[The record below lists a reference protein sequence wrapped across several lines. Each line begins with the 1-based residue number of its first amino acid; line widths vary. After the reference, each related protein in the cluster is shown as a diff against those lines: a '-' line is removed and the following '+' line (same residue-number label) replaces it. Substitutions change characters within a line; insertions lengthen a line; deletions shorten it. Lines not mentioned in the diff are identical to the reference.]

1 MSKYNLDSDAV
12 EDIKI
17 NYHLFPRKHFSAKY
31 NIPISQVYYIGTKTG
46 VRITE
51 TARNNEQN
59 IVNEYTN
66 GSPIRH
72 IANKFHLDRDSIRA
86 ILVKNK
92 VELTSQSDW
101 SKRYSWDESYFE
113 KIDTHEKAYWLG
125 FIYADGNVRI
135 TKENTKRFQISLKDR
150 DAIFA
155 LQASLKS
162 NHKLFED
169 VNCLRLSIC
178 QDKIYD
184 DLYKL
189 GVEPRKSLTCKFPNK
204 EQVPEEFT
212 NSFIL
217 GYFDG
222 DGSISI
228 KNGGVGW
235 NIVFIGT
242 FDFCEKIKLFL
253 LDNNNI
259 ASNISLRQECRLKGD
274 GRIFYLAINGT
285 CNKQDGFNRLERIY
299 NYLYSGNTFSL
310 QRKHIKFQQLLDYG
324 RRKFIKVS

>member
-72 IANKFHLDRDSIRA
+72 IAKKFHLDRDSIRA

-92 VELTSQSDW
+92 VELTSQSSW
-101 SKRYSWDESYFE
+101 NKKYTWDESYFE
-113 KIDTHEKAYWLG
+113 KIDSHKKAYWLG
-125 FIYADGNVRI
+125 FIYADGNIRI
-135 TKENTKRFQISLKDR
+135 KEKKYKLFQISLKDR
-150 DAIFA
+150 SPIYDFLRDI
-155 LQASLKS
+155 KS
-162 NHKLFED
+162 SHLVYSDRNQYR
-169 VNCLRLSIC
+169 VIIS
-178 QDKIYD
+178 QSKIYD
-184 DLYKL
+184 DLVRL
-189 GVEPRKSLTCKFPNK
+189 GVEPNKSLICKFPT
-204 EQVPEEFT
+204 EQQLPIEFV

-222 DGSISI
+222 DGSISRNPRN
-228 KNGGVGW
+228 KGW
-235 NIVFIGT
+235 KICFTGT
-242 FDFCEKIKLFL
+242 LDFVEKIREYL
-253 LDNNNI
+253 LISQNI
-259 ASNISLRQECRLKGD
+259 LTHHQIILEKRTGNGKIY
-274 GRIFYLAINGT
+274 YLNINGT
-285 CNKQDGFNRLERIY
+285 CNKKEGYERLEKIY
-299 NYLYSGNTFSL
+299 KLMYKEVSGPL
-310 QRKHIKFQQLLDYG
+310 ERKKIKFVNLLNHE
-324 RRKFIKVS
+324 